1 MYVCHN
7 IYNDLEVKLISS
19 IEKKLK
25 KKTDMKLVENIDEQ
39 SGTKFYRVY
48 VCTLV
53 LEKDKCRLR

>member
-48 VCTLV
+48 VCTFGFR
-53 LEKDKCRLR
+53 KR